1 MKRILF
7 YFDCLL
13 TPDLSGISRLIL
25 ACGTRVV
32 GPSLSVNWDSLF
44 IILFGVPG
52 GNAIGAIGDGT
63 VGGLESGLNFIIQVQ
78 SFKFKSRP
86 N

>member
-1 MKRILF
+1 MKIILF
-7 YFDCLL
+7 YLDCLL

-25 ACGTRVV
+25 ACGIRAV

-52 GNAIGAIGDGT
+52 GSAGGNGAIGDGT

-78 SFKFKSRP
+78 SFKFKS
-86 N
+86 